1 MPRAA
6 GEELER
12 GVAGGQE
19 ALRGR
24 GAREEVIRVVEV
36 FMRN

>member
-12 GVAGGQE
+12 GVAGGQV

-24 GAREEVIRVVEV
+24 GVRGEVVRVVV
-36 FMRN
+36 LMRN